1 MKTVDLNCDL
11 GEAFGAYTHLLVM
24 DEQIL
29 PYISSA
35 NIACGFHASDPV
47 TMQKTVAAAVH
58 AGVSLG
64 AHPGLPDLVG
74 FGRRTMAISPQEA
87 EASVVYQVGALQAF
101 AHAAGTELHHVK
113 PHGALYN
120 MAAKDAALAE
130 AICRGVRSCGKELV
144 LVALFGSEMVR
155 AAQKLDVPYACEV
168 FADRAYQD
176 DGTLVPRSQPGAV
189 ITDESEAVSRSVRMV
204 TQGVVTTVSGKDI
217 PVQADTICVHG
228 DNPKAL
234 AFVQNIRN
242 AFTEAGVAIKHF

>member
-11 GEAFGAYTHLLVM
+11 GEAFGAYTQLLAM

-47 TMQKTVAAAVH
+47 TMQKTVAAAVQ

-87 EASVVYQVGALQAF
+87 QTAIIYQVGALQAF
-101 AHAAGTELHHVK
+101 ARAAGTTVHHVK

-120 MAAKDAALAE
+120 MAAKDAELAH
-130 AICRGVRSCGKELV
+130 AICRGVQACGKDLV

-155 AAQKLDVPYACEV
+155 AAQSMHLPYACEV

-176 DGTLVPRSQPGAV
+176 DGTLVPRTQPGAV
-189 ITDESEAVSRSVRMV
+189 ITDEAEAVARSVRMV
-204 TQGVVTTVSGKDI
+204 THGVVTTVSGTDI

-234 AFVQNIRN
+234 AFVQKIRA
-242 AFTEAGVAIKHF
+242 AFAEAHITIKHF